1 MSVPRNSHKQKGALK
16 FFTRLAFLFSM
27 TAAVLGAQP
36 VYAAQYDIKTMT
48 PEVQRALDGRKQRYD
63 SVQSLKGNGAI
74 GENNQGYVTVLNS
87 GSGADS
93 LAQPENADRSV
104 IYNTIVEQ
112 NGLGGGGL
120 EKVQIAFAEV
130 QRERARG
137 GDMIQLPNGDWV
149 KK

>member
-16 FFTRLAFLFSM
+16 FFTRLAFFFSM
-27 TAAVLGAQP
+27 TAVLGVQP
-36 VYAAQYDIKTMT
+36 VHAAQYDIKTMT
-48 PEVQRALDGRKQRYD
+48 PEVQGALDGRKQRYD
-63 SVQSLKGNGAI
+63 TLLSAKGSGSI

-87 GSGADS
+87 SSGADS

-112 NGLGGGGL
+112 NGLGGGGM